1 MVQHRR
7 VLRTQSHL
15 CEPRRLGL
23 RRRGAEHH
31 SRAGA
36 SHSRHGHQQNHYDQ
50 GIPRL
55 RPASFRQQRFQQRPF
70 YLDQY
75 RGELAQLWRSHGNR
89 QHAARNHDR
98 ALPLLRGDDVQRI
111 KKNLAAFLMA
121 GLLFETAPPSTAQQA
136 PQMPAAPSRIS
147 VTTELVLVNVL
158 ARDKK
163 GNLIRDLKKEDFT
176 LLEDGK
182 KQEIS
187 TFDFENVDA
196 PLTAGPAE
204 ATVSGSA
211 PEGNLLRAPQKGP
224 VSLNARDR
232 RLMLFFFDFS
242 AMDPEQIDRAVDA
255 AKSFVS
261 TKMQPADLVALV
273 SLATNLHVDLDF
285 TDNKEKLLSVLT
297 SYTSGE
303 GQGFD
308 NGSTGSAEGAAE
320 TGGSFAADDT
330 DYNTFSAD
338 RKLLALE
345 SIMQTLGK
353 LSQKKSLIYFSNGI
367 SQSGMDNQTAL
378 RAATAAA
385 VKANVSIY
393 SIDIRGLQAFPPGGE
408 AQSASLHGQSAYSGQ
423 SVLNDLNNNAASQE
437 TLATLSSDTG
447 GKSFFDSNDFSGVF
461 SQVQKDTSAYYVL
474 GFLSNN
480 PAKDGRYRHL
490 KVQVN
495 RPDLKLDYRSGYYA
509 DRDFEHLNKADR
521 EQQLDDELAAQ
532 LSQVDVPLYAGAAY
546 FRQDDA
552 HYYLAVSLV
561 IPGSQIPF
569 VTEKD
574 KDNATIDIIGQVL
587 ESNKF
592 PVGHLRDTVK
602 LAVDSTQQVRRKNV
616 QYNTG
621 FVLAPGS
628 YHLKFVVRENQTG
641 KMGAFEMDVQVPD
654 LRKAPLKMSSVV
666 LSSLR
671 TPAINKKGAPN
682 PLVRD
687 QMETVPNITH
697 VFTADQHLYL
707 QYEVYDAAKGKNP
720 TPVASVPAAPA
731 TTSGQS
737 LPNAVSGQPAAAAK
751 PEAPRPAPAKPTK
764 DSVRVLTSIEFLQ
777 GGRKVY
783 ESKPVVANAVAA
795 PERKAVVLQMDV
807 PLQAL
812 KPGLYLCQ
820 VNIIDDVSGT
830 FAFPR
835 FPLLIREPQPPAPL
849 KTGK

>member
-1 MVQHRR
+1 M
-7 VLRTQSHL
+7 
-15 CEPRRLGL
+15 
-23 RRRGAEHH
+23 
-31 SRAGA
+31 
-36 SHSRHGHQQNHYDQ
+36 
-50 GIPRL
+50 
-55 RPASFRQQRFQQRPF
+55 
-70 YLDQY
+70 
-75 RGELAQLWRSHGNR
+75 
-89 QHAARNHDR
+89 
-98 ALPLLRGDDVQRI
+98 
-111 KKNLAAFLMA
+111 LMA
-121 GLLFETAPPSTAQQA
+121 ALLLQPATPLSAEQA
-136 PQMPAAPSRIS
+136 PLPPAPANQGQIR
-147 VTTELVLVNVL
+147 VTTELVLVNVV
-158 ARDKK
+158 ARDKN
-163 GNLIRDLKKEDFT
+163 GNLVRDLKKEDFT

-187 TFDFENVDA
+187 TFDFENVDH
-196 PLTAGPAE
+196 LTAGAAE
-204 ATVSGSA
+204 ATVSGTA
-211 PEGNLLRAPQKGP
+211 GAGNVLRAGKNAAP
-224 VSLNARDR
+224 SLDARDR

-255 AKSFVS
+255 AKNFVS
-261 TKMQPADLVALV
+261 NKMQPADLLALV
-273 SLATNLHVDLDF
+273 SLATNMHVDLDF
-285 TDNKEKLLSVLT
+285 TDDKAQITAALS
-297 SYTSGE
+297 SYISGE

-308 NGSTGSAEGAAE
+308 NGATGSAEGAAD
-320 TGGSFAADDT
+320 TGGSFTADDT

-338 RKLLALE
+338 RKLLALQ
-345 SIMQTLGK
+345 SLMQSLGK

-367 SQSGMDNQTAL
+367 SQSGTDNQSAL

-393 SIDIRGLQAFPPGGE
+393 SMDVRGLQAVPPGGE

-423 SVLNDLNNNAASQE
+423 SVLNDLNNNATSQE

-447 GKSFFDSNDFSGVF
+447 GKAFFDSNDFSGVF

-474 GFLSNN
+474 GFVSSNYV
-480 PAKDGRYRHL
+480 KDGRYRRL
-490 KVQVN
+490 KVQVK
-495 RPDLKLDYRSGYYA
+495 RADLKLEYRSGYYT

-521 EQQLDDELAAQ
+521 EQQLEDELAAQ

-546 FRQDDA
+546 FRQDDS

-574 KDNATIDIIGQVL
+574 KDNATIDIIGQVF

-641 KMGAFEMDVQVPD
+641 RMGAFEMDVQVPD

-671 TPAINKKGAPN
+671 TPASNKKGGPN

-720 TPVASVPAAPA
+720 APPAPA
-731 TTSGQS
+731 PTATSGQGQANTS
-737 LPNAVSGQPAAAAK
+737 NAQTPKPA
-751 PEAPRPAPAKPTK
+751 K

-777 GGRKVY
+777 GGVKVY
-783 ESKPVVANAVAA
+783 ESKPVVTNEVAA

-820 VNIIDDVSGT
+820 LNIIDDVSGT

-835 FPLLIREPQPPAPL
+835 FPVLIREPSPVPSRAD
-849 KTGK
+849 KAANSAAHR